1 MPPICG
7 RTEMNGM
14 KSLQIRYTLFAVA
27 FFVLLT
33 GVTIAVIQMFVA
45 PDLKHQSET
54 IVRARLHDVDSTIEK
69 RLAQTAAQMRTIT
82 ETVAGL
88 NSDQIDS
95 ILPSLVDQY
104 GDTSISGG
112 GIWPLPYKRD
122 PTRQRF
128 STFFDRNNAGQLTR
142 NDYWNTPDSKKY
154 YEQSWYK
161 HGMAAP
167 RGECAW
173 ATAYKDDASPEPR
186 TNCAMSIFKNG
197 DRWGV
202 ATIDVKLGFFNSL
215 VATMEKKLHGEM
227 LIVERDGTI
236 VSNSTHID
244 GDIVLK
250 KLDDLAGRSP
260 MAAAVAR
267 QLGSAGNKDTA
278 VGKSTFDADG
288 DEQTLF
294 VLPIEG
300 TPWLLASAVPTRLL
314 MANSHTVLSRLG
326 WTQIPMALAFLAL
339 VMLGLRLIMKR
350 VGRLQAGI
358 DELASGDADLTKRL
372 PENGGREFEA
382 VSASFNAFVERL
394 QSILKQISLSS
405 SELTGAARQIADG
418 NMDLSRRTENQ
429 ASAVQETAASME
441 ELTTTVAHNAERA
454 QQGNEVTESTVSKA
468 HQASEVVGEVV
479 TTMDDINQASQQV
492 VDILTTIDS
501 IAFQTNILALNAS
514 VEAARAGE
522 HGRGFSVVAEEV
534 RALATRSGDAATE
547 IRALIEGTNDKVGRG
562 ARLAGRAG
570 EQMQAVVGEIQRV
583 TQFMAE
589 IRNAS
594 EEQRRGIEQINQAVT
609 DLDSNTQQNSAL
621 VEQAAA
627 AAESMH
633 EQTDMLQRLVS
644 GFRLEQDRSAPQAA
658 GPGRSAEASMRPG
671 YQPAPV

>member
-1 MPPICG
+1 
-7 RTEMNGM
+7 M
-14 KSLQIRYTLFAVA
+14 KSLQMRYTVFAVA
-27 FFVLLT
+27 FFLLLT
-33 GVTIAVIQMFVA
+33 GVTIAVIQLFIA
-45 PDLKHQSET
+45 PELKQQSESVVRNRLDNAAS
-54 IVRARLHDVDSTIEK
+54 IVSQRLS
-69 RLAQTAAQMRTIT
+69 QTAAQMRSIT
-82 ETVAGL
+82 QTVSGL
-88 NSDQIDS
+88 DSDQIDTV
-95 ILPSLVDQY
+95 LPSLVDQY

-122 PTRQRF
+122 PARQRF
-128 STFFDRNNAGQLTR
+128 ATFFDRNDAGRLTY
-142 NDYWNTPDSKKY
+142 NNYWNTPDSKKY

-167 RGECAW
+167 KGECAW
-173 ATAYKDDASPEPR
+173 AAAYKDNASPEPR

-197 DRWGV
+197 ERWGV
-202 ATIDVKLGFFNSL
+202 ATIDVKLGFFNGL
-215 VATMEKKLHGEM
+215 VATMEKRLHGEM
-227 LIVERDGTI
+227 LIVERDGTV

-244 GDIVLK
+244 GNIVLD
-250 KLDDLAGRSP
+250 KLGDLADRSP
-260 MAAAVAR
+260 MAAAVAA
-267 QLGSAGNKDTA
+267 QLGASGDATKA
-278 VGKSTFDADG
+278 AKRTFDANG
-288 DEQTLF
+288 SEQTLF
-294 VLPIEG
+294 VQPIAG
-300 TPWLLASAVPTRLL
+300 TPWLLASAVPTDLL
-314 MANSHTVLSRLG
+314 LADSHAVLAQLG

-339 VMLGLRLIMKR
+339 VMIGLRLIMKR
-350 VGRLQAGI
+350 IARLQAGI

-394 QSILKQISLSS
+394 QSMLQQISRSS
-405 SELTGAARQIADG
+405 GELTGAARQIADG
-418 NMDLSRRTENQ
+418 NMDLSSRTENQ

-454 QQGNEVTESTVSKA
+454 QQGNDVTESTTAKA

-534 RALATRSGDAATE
+534 RALAKRSADAATE

-562 ARLAGRAG
+562 AELAGRAG
-570 EQMQAVVGEIQRV
+570 EHMQAVVGEIQRV
-583 TQFMAE
+583 AQYMAE
-589 IRNAS
+589 IHNAS

-633 EQTDMLQRLVS
+633 EQTDMLQRLLS
-644 GFRLEQDRSAPQAA
+644 GFRLDGTSAAPDTA
-658 GPGRSAEASMRPG
+658 GIEPSIESKPAST
-671 YQPAPV
+671 YQVAPT